1 MRSSRAALILAL
13 IAAVVTATA
22 LGALL
27 ADADG
32 GSTRTLALLA
42 GVGFLTTVACG
53 AVWGAGARKAPD
65 EVVIERAQ
73 TASNLAHE
81 LRNPLMSIKGLASTG
96 VRMFDQMS
104 EDERREFFRLI
115 DEEAGRVR
123 TIADQSA
130 QAFSID
136 ADRIVYDLR
145 LEELGPIVEAA
156 AWDAPHGA
164 HPMTVESDTGVV
176 ATVDRRHLAS
186 AVTNLVDNA
195 AKFSPP
201 DAPID
206 VLVRRDDEDAVVE
219 VADRGPGIPLDR
231 VDDVF
236 RRFTRW
242 RPAGYE
248 ETPGAGLGLFLAR
261 SHVVAQRGRLDVV
274 DRDEGGTILRISLPA
289 GEG

>member
-1 MRSSRAALILAL
+1 MRSSRAALILAT

-27 ADADG
+27 AEADG
-32 GSTRTLALLA
+32 GSTWTLAMIAGAGFLA
-42 GVGFLTTVACG
+42 TVGFG
-53 AVWGAGARKAPD
+53 AVWAIGARNTPD
-65 EVVIERAQ
+65 EVVVERAE

-115 DEEAGRVR
+115 DEEAARLR

-130 QAFSID
+130 EALSID
-136 ADRIVYDLR
+136 ADRLVYDLR
-145 LEELGPIVEAA
+145 LEELGPVVEEA

-164 HPMTVESDTGVV
+164 HPMTVESEPGVF
-176 ATVDRRHLAS
+176 ARVDRRHLAT

-195 AKFSPP
+195 AKYSPP

-206 VLVRRDDEDAVVE
+206 VLVRREDDDAVVE

-261 SHVVAQRGRLDVV
+261 SHVLAQRGRIEVV
-274 DRDEGGTILRISLPA
+274 DRDDGGTILRISLPA